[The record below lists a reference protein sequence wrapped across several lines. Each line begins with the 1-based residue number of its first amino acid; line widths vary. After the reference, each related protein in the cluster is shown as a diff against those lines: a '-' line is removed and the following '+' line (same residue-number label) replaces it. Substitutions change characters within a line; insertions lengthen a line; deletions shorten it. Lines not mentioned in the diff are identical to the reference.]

1 MPSGPHMNTFLNRL
15 KHFMELA
22 RFREVIWLKSLKVA
36 CPCSLFKLYG
46 SWEELFDQ
54 IKKGRKYRDTVPL
67 RQFKAANVPPPS
79 SSRLCFDVFNPRG
92 WQQYFIG
99 SALSSNA
106 LLFC

>member
-15 KHFMELA
+15 KHFRELA

-36 CPCSLFKLYG
+36 CPCRLFKLYG

-67 RQFKAANVPPPS
+67 RQFKAANVPSPHHPYG
-79 SSRLCFDVFNPRG
+79 L
-92 WQQYFIG
+92 Y
-99 SALSSNA
+99 
-106 LLFC
+106 